1 MQYGE
6 VEVVIAF
13 VYKAAES
20 HVYGKFA
27 QHRALLSQ
35 TMIDSLSY
43 NRCKHM

>member
-27 QHRALLSQ
+27 QHRALLSRA
-35 TMIDSLSY
+35 DNDRFFVL
-43 NRCKHM
+43 